1 MALLKPFDIDWPR
14 TSRIRK
20 FKRAPEPVRM
30 PKTGQFLVSS
40 QRQLKK
46 PLSRHAVANCFISP
60 QHCSIALKIHL
71 RDFACPGLSVMSRLG
86 GMMRSTRP
94 KKLTS
99 KQPIPIFREDQ
110 IDLIEDDLQTTLQAI
125 ETGVEKAEETE
136 FHLQAAI
143 NAAARGNIAQA
154 HIPTPETVTSSVQY
168 DSLYKPTFSQPA
180 TYIRFSSTVEDCGGC
195 SYNLVEED
203 DVALKIMNQKKD
215 ASTQC
220 TEAQFEEVMAFL
232 EETAQTKQPFA
243 SVDSPPV
250 LPYSEME
257 NSFDG
262 FVDDNVR
269 RFARDIYEHWKSR
282 RAKSGN
288 RPLQKGLKF
297 ETGQDTDDG
306 DPYVC
311 FRRREVRQIRKT
323 RGRDAQSAEKL
334 RRLRKELEEAR
345 ELVAMVR
352 QRELARKE
360 LLIAERQVFV
370 QRAEVKEMK
379 RKLGIK
385 DDDDDLVNQRVR
397 IVIRIRPESPLA
409 NVVSQ
414 QPKKRPTE
422 MPTGSRPVTTQLRM
436 PPKPGGQPGEDL
448 VLLEDVQ
455 ADKENEVLREI
466 KQNIA
471 KHAKWNEGYVD
482 WTTAPLTPTSD
493 HGFDSEFRPAITTE
507 YLPTPPASES
517 SDHTRDPLEDVNRF
531 DALTKF
537 AMTVRQCYPSDE
549 ESGKNMPSFRRRI
562 GRGGRMMIDRRN
574 IPFRNKSEAD
584 PMKLERFKYDQDDE
598 DVEPILEMD
607 QFDIQI
613 MQHRAYLS
621 LSRGTRRRRKP
632 SFRPKC
638 KLNGAYREKPL

>member
-1 MALLKPFDIDWPR
+1 
-14 TSRIRK
+14 
-20 FKRAPEPVRM
+20 
-30 PKTGQFLVSS
+30 
-40 QRQLKK
+40 
-46 PLSRHAVANCFISP
+46 
-60 QHCSIALKIHL
+60 
-71 RDFACPGLSVMSRLG
+71 MSRLG

-110 IDLIEDDLQTTLQAI
+110 IDLVDDDLQTTLQAI
-125 ETGVEKAEETE
+125 DTGVEKAEETE
-136 FHLQAAI
+136 YHLQAAI
-143 NAAARGNIAQA
+143 NAAARGNVAQA
-154 HIPTPETVTSSVQY
+154 HIPTPETVTSSIKY

-180 TYIRFSSTVEDCGGC
+180 TYIRFSSTVEDCSGC
-195 SYNLVEED
+195 SYNLAEED

-220 TEAQFEEVMAFL
+220 TEDQFEEFMAFF

-262 FVDDNVR
+262 LVDENIR
-269 RFARDIYEHWKSR
+269 RFAKDIYEHWKTR
-282 RAKSGN
+282 RTKSGN
-288 RPLQKGLKF
+288 HPLQTGLKF
-297 ETGQDTDDG
+297 ETGQETDDG

-397 IVIRIRPESPLA
+397 IVVRIRPENSLA
-409 NVVSQ
+409 NVVPQ
-414 QPKKRPTE
+414 QPKKRPAET
-422 MPTGSRPVTTQLRM
+422 PAGGRPVTTQLRM
-436 PPKPGGQPGEDL
+436 PHRPGGHPGEDL
-448 VLLEDVQ
+448 VLLDDVQ

-493 HGFDSEFRPAITTE
+493 HSLDAEFRPAITTE

-517 SDHTRDPLEDVNRF
+517 SDHSRDALEDVNRF

-537 AMTVRQCYPSDE
+537 AMTVRQCTPSEE
-549 ESGKNMPSFRRRI
+549 ESGRNMPSFRRRV

-574 IPFRNKSEAD
+574 LPSRNKSEVD
-584 PMKLERFKYDQDDE
+584 PIKLERFKYDQDDE
-598 DVEPILEMD
+598 DMDPIFEMD
-607 QFDIQI
+607 QFDVQI

-621 LSRGTRRRRKP
+621 AKSRDQAAAQAQLQAQLQAQRRLQGEASMMVGPNSSLTGATNTVLKGPP
-632 SFRPKC
+632 SAHP
-638 KLNGAYREKPL
+638 PS

>member
-1 MALLKPFDIDWPR
+1 
-14 TSRIRK
+14 
-20 FKRAPEPVRM
+20 EY
-30 PKTGQFLVSS
+30 
-40 QRQLKK
+40 
-46 PLSRHAVANCFISP
+46 
-60 QHCSIALKIHL
+60 
-71 RDFACPGLSVMSRLG
+71 
-86 GMMRSTRP
+86 
-94 KKLTS
+94 
-99 KQPIPIFREDQ
+99 
-110 IDLIEDDLQTTLQAI
+110 
-125 ETGVEKAEETE
+125 
-136 FHLQAAI
+136 HLQAAI
-143 NAAARGNIAQA
+143 NAAARGNVAQA
-154 HIPTPETVTSSVQY
+154 HIPTPETVTSSIKY
-168 DSLYKPTFSQPA
+168 DTLYKPTFSQPA
-180 TYIRFSSTVEDCGGC
+180 TYIRFSSTVEDCSGC

-220 TEAQFEEVMAFL
+220 TEDQFEEVMAFF

-262 FVDDNVR
+262 LVDEKIR
-269 RFARDIYEHWKSR
+269 RFAKDIYEHWKAR
-282 RAKSGN
+282 RTKSGN
-288 RPLQKGLKF
+288 RPLQTGLKF
-297 ETGQDTDDG
+297 ETGQETDDG

-360 LLIAERQVFV
+360 LLIAERQIFV

-385 DDDDDLVNQRVR
+385 DDDDDLVNQR
-397 IVIRIRPESPLA
+397 
-409 NVVSQ
+409 
-414 QPKKRPTE
+414 QPKKRPAET
-422 MPTGSRPVTTQLRM
+422 PAGGRPVTTQLRM
-436 PPKPGGQPGEDL
+436 PPRPGGHPGEDL
-448 VLLEDVQ
+448 VLLDDVQ

-493 HGFDSEFRPAITTE
+493 HSFDAEFRPAITTE

-517 SDHTRDPLEDVNRF
+517 SDHSRDALEEVNRF

-537 AMTVRQCYPSDE
+537 AMKVRQCTPSEE
-549 ESGKNMPSFRRRI
+549 ESSRNMPSFRRRV

-574 IPFRNKSEAD
+574 LPFRNKSEVD
-584 PMKLERFKYDQDDE
+584 PIKLERFKYDQDDE
-598 DVEPILEMD
+598 DMDPIFEMD
-607 QFDIQI
+607 QFDVQI

-621 LSRGTRRRRKP
+621 AKSRDQAAAQAQLQAQLQAQRRLQGEAAVMAGPNSSLTGATNTVLKGPP
-632 SFRPKC
+632 SAQAPS
-638 KLNGAYREKPL
+638 

>member
-1 MALLKPFDIDWPR
+1 
-14 TSRIRK
+14 
-20 FKRAPEPVRM
+20 
-30 PKTGQFLVSS
+30 
-40 QRQLKK
+40 
-46 PLSRHAVANCFISP
+46 
-60 QHCSIALKIHL
+60 
-71 RDFACPGLSVMSRLG
+71 MSRLG

-110 IDLIEDDLQTTLQAI
+110 VDLIDDDLQTTLQAI
-125 ETGVEKAEETE
+125 DTGVEKAEETE
-136 FHLQAAI
+136 YHLQAAI
-143 NAAARGNIAQA
+143 NAAARGNVAQA
-154 HIPTPETVTSSVQY
+154 HIPTPETVTSSIKY
-168 DSLYKPTFSQPA
+168 DTLYKPTFSQPA
-180 TYIRFSSTVEDCGGC
+180 TYIRFSSTVEDCSGC

-220 TEAQFEEVMAFL
+220 TEDQFEEVMAFF

-262 FVDDNVR
+262 LVDEKIR
-269 RFARDIYEHWKSR
+269 RFAKDIYEHWKAR
-282 RAKSGN
+282 RTKSGN
-288 RPLQKGLKF
+288 RPLQTGLKF
-297 ETGQDTDDG
+297 ETGQETDDG

-360 LLIAERQVFV
+360 LLIAERQIFV

-385 DDDDDLVNQRVR
+385 DDDDDLVNQR
-397 IVIRIRPESPLA
+397 
-409 NVVSQ
+409 
-414 QPKKRPTE
+414 QPKKRPAET
-422 MPTGSRPVTTQLRM
+422 PAGGRPVTTQLRM
-436 PPKPGGQPGEDL
+436 PPRPGGHPGEDL
-448 VLLEDVQ
+448 VLLDDVQ

-493 HGFDSEFRPAITTE
+493 HSFDAEFRPAITTE

-517 SDHTRDPLEDVNRF
+517 SDHSRDALEEVNRF

-537 AMTVRQCYPSDE
+537 AMKVRQCTPSEE
-549 ESGKNMPSFRRRI
+549 ESSRNMPSFRRRV

-574 IPFRNKSEAD
+574 LPFRNKSEVD
-584 PMKLERFKYDQDDE
+584 PIKLERFKYDQDDE
-598 DVEPILEMD
+598 DMDPIFEMD
-607 QFDIQI
+607 QFDVQI

-621 LSRGTRRRRKP
+621 AKSRDQAAAQAQLQAQLQAQRRLQGEAAVMAGPNSSLTGATNTVLKGPP
-632 SFRPKC
+632 SAQAPS
-638 KLNGAYREKPL
+638 

>member
-1 MALLKPFDIDWPR
+1 
-14 TSRIRK
+14 
-20 FKRAPEPVRM
+20 
-30 PKTGQFLVSS
+30 
-40 QRQLKK
+40 
-46 PLSRHAVANCFISP
+46 
-60 QHCSIALKIHL
+60 
-71 RDFACPGLSVMSRLG
+71 MSRLG

-110 IDLIEDDLQTTLQAI
+110 IDLIEDDLQATLQAI

-180 TYIRFSSTVEDCGGC
+180 TYIRFSSTVEDCSGC

-220 TEAQFEEVMAFL
+220 TEDQFEEVMSFF

-250 LPYSEME
+250 LSYSEME

-262 FVDDNVR
+262 LVDENAR

-282 RAKSGN
+282 RTKSGN
-288 RPLQKGLKF
+288 RPLQTGLKF

-385 DDDDDLVNQRVR
+385 DDDDDLVNQR
-397 IVIRIRPESPLA
+397 
-409 NVVSQ
+409 
-414 QPKKRPTE
+414 QPKKRPAE
-422 MPTGSRPVTTQLRM
+422 VPAGSRPVATQLRM
-436 PPKPGGQPGEDL
+436 PPRPGGQPGEDL

-493 HGFDSEFRPAITTE
+493 HGFDAEFRPAITTE

-517 SDHTRDPLEDVNRF
+517 SDHMRDALEDVNRF

-537 AMTVRQCYPSDE
+537 AMAVRQCTPSDE
-549 ESGKNMPSFRRRI
+549 ECGRNMPSFRRRI

-574 IPFRNKSEAD
+574 LPFRNRSEVD
-584 PMKLERFKYDQDDE
+584 PIKLERFKYDQDDE
-598 DVEPILEMD
+598 DMDPIFEKD

-621 LSRGTRRRRKP
+621 AKSRDQAAAQAQLQAQVQAQRRLQGEAP
-632 SFRPKC
+632 VMGGPNGS
-638 KLNGAYREKPL
+638 LNGTNNMVLKGPSQTPS

>member
-1 MALLKPFDIDWPR
+1 M
-14 TSRIRK
+14 
-20 FKRAPEPVRM
+20 
-30 PKTGQFLVSS
+30 
-40 QRQLKK
+40 
-46 PLSRHAVANCFISP
+46 
-60 QHCSIALKIHL
+60 
-71 RDFACPGLSVMSRLG
+71 
-86 GMMRSTRP
+86 
-94 KKLTS
+94 
-99 KQPIPIFREDQ
+99 
-110 IDLIEDDLQTTLQAI
+110 
-125 ETGVEKAEETE
+125 
-136 FHLQAAI
+136 
-143 NAAARGNIAQA
+143 
-154 HIPTPETVTSSVQY
+154 
-168 DSLYKPTFSQPA
+168 
-180 TYIRFSSTVEDCGGC
+180 EDCSGC

-220 TEAQFEEVMAFL
+220 TEDQFEEVMSFF

-250 LPYSEME
+250 LSYSEME

-262 FVDDNVR
+262 LVDENAR

-282 RAKSGN
+282 RTKSGN
-288 RPLQKGLKF
+288 RPLQTGLKVSSTVIANRGRYPVLTRASQF

-397 IVIRIRPESPLA
+397 IVVRLRPEISLA

-414 QPKKRPTE
+414 QPKKRPAE
-422 MPTGSRPVTTQLRM
+422 VPAGSRPVATQLRM
-436 PPKPGGQPGEDL
+436 PPRPGGQPGEDL

-493 HGFDSEFRPAITTE
+493 HGFDAEFRPAITTE

-517 SDHTRDPLEDVNRF
+517 SDHMRDALEDVNRF

-537 AMTVRQCYPSDE
+537 AMAVRQCTPSDE
-549 ESGKNMPSFRRRI
+549 ECGRNMPSFRRRI

-574 IPFRNKSEAD
+574 LPFRNRSEVD
-584 PMKLERFKYDQDDE
+584 PIKLDRFKYDQDDE
-598 DVEPILEMD
+598 DMDPIFEKD

-621 LSRGTRRRRKP
+621 AKSRDQAAAQAQLQAQVQAQRRLQGEAAVMGGP
-632 SFRPKC
+632 NGS
-638 KLNGAYREKPL
+638 LNGTNNMVLKGPSQTPS